1 MTEER
6 LIPCADPE
14 ACVGK
19 SEPCANFE
27 DCVKMSEPPA
37 EEVIKNLRNELDTVR
52 EECSRLGQER
62 DLLAD
67 MYARERFEN
76 LHLRDAR
83 RWTERNC
90 QDMHEAAYELRRIL
104 FVDGKVRMSKE
115 TRAEISKYLSF

>member
-6 LIPCADPE
+6 VTPCTDHDV
-14 ACVGK
+14 CVKK
-19 SEPCANFE
+19 SEPCENFE

-37 EEVIKNLRNELDTVR
+37 EEVIKDLRNELNMLK

-62 DLLAD
+62 NLLAD

-76 LHLRDAR
+76 HHLRDMQR
-83 RWTERNC
+83 YTERNC
-90 QDMHEAAYELRRIL
+90 QDMHDAAYALRRIL